1 MSIGR
6 RLITEAYRATWSGKL
21 PEQRFQCYWSDAYRE
36 RTIEVLR
43 HRARYLVDTT
53 YIFKHFVEYVRQR
66 RSDLQED
73 KGDVFWNAGHYEKP
87 MDHIRIVA
95 AVENHLKAVL
105 LEQGY
110 MVYYIDSKAPTK
122 HLYAAQQ
129 AGRPIRIADYLQLR
143 SFYTDLKQWHPTLE
157 GLRRDG
163 KTITPMHLLGDGMA
177 PVMNLEE
184 RFVHL
189 LAGLARERNRI
200 HYLADEVRAFL
211 VEQHLDEWAYLRAQC
226 KALVREK
233 AHVTKPQ

>member
-1 MSIGR
+1 MR
-6 RLITEAYRATWSGKL
+6 KRDITEAERRSWDGPL

-43 HRARYLVDTT
+43 YRARYLVDTT
-53 YIFKHFVEYVRQR
+53 YIFKHFDEYVRQR

-73 KGDVFWNAGHYEKP
+73 KGEVLWNAGYYEKP
-87 MDHIRIVA
+87 TDHIRIVA

-110 MVYYIDSKAPTK
+110 MVHYIDSKAPTK

-129 AGRPIRIADYLQLR
+129 DGRPIRIADYLQLR
-143 SFYTDLKQWHPTLE
+143 SFYTDVKQWHPTLD
-157 GLRRDG
+157 GLRPDG
-163 KTITPMHLLGDGMA
+163 KTITPRHLLGDGMA
-177 PVMNLEE
+177 PMFNLEE

-189 LAGLARERNRI
+189 LAGIARERNRI
-200 HYLADEVRAFL
+200 HYLADEVRAYL
-211 VEQHLDEWAYLRAQC
+211 VEQHIEEWGYLRAQC

-233 AHVTKPQ
+233 ADALLPG